1 MHLCGKPEQFS
12 FCTTILVSCMDLI
25 LSARPQLADH
35 SVHGFQEHVTL
46 LQEPEF
52 YSKEKE
58 TFNVET

>member
-1 MHLCGKPEQFS
+1 
-12 FCTTILVSCMDLI
+12 MDLI

-58 TFNVET
+58 TFNVETWFFVSIIIVPSCPSFS

>member
-1 MHLCGKPEQFS
+1 
-12 FCTTILVSCMDLI
+12 MDLI

-35 SVHGFQEHVTL
+35 SVHGFHEHVTL